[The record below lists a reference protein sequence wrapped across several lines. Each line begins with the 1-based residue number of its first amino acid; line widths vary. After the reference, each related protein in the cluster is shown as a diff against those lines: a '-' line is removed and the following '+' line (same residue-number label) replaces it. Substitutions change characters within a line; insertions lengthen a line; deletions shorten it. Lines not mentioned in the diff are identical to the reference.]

1 MKQTQKVVIINTDA
15 EGNQTI
21 EVIESEESK

>member
-1 MKQTQKVVIINTDA
+1 MKQTQKIVIINTDA
-15 EGNQTI
+15 EDNQTI

>member
-1 MKQTQKVVIINTDA
+1 MKQIQKIVIINTDA

>member
-15 EGNQTI
+15 EDNQTI